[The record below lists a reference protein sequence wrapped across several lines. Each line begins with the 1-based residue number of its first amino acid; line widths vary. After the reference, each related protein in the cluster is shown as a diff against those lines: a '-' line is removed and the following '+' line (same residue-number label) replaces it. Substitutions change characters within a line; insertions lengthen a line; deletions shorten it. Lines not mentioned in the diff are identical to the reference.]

1 MVFPKKSNGVNTWI
15 SSYSQQRNVLESM
28 KDSPFPLAQL
38 SSLSYALANAEIVVL
53 YFAASWCP
61 MSTPVTQDLEKYF
74 GDSSDVLVPQSVSEE
89 TAKSVVKSKLAIV
102 FVSSD
107 RSEKRA
113 LKYGSANWI
122 RVPFGSSDE
131 TNLKR
136 YFKTCA
142 AGEAIPLNVDRKHGI
157 PNVIVIDAKTHNIL
171 SKTGE
176 QDLKDHSHETLD
188 HWNQILST
196 Q

>member
-1 MVFPKKSNGVNTWI
+1 
-15 SSYSQQRNVLESM
+15 
-28 KDSPFPLAQL
+28 
-38 SSLSYALANAEIVVL
+38 
-53 YFAASWCP
+53 
-61 MSTPVTQDLEKYF
+61 MSTQVTQGLEKYF
-74 GDSSDVLVPQSVSEE
+74 GDSIDVLVPQSDSEE
-89 TAKSVVKSKLAIV
+89 TAKYVVNSKLAID

-113 LKYGSANWI
+113 LKYESANWI
-122 RVPFGSSDE
+122 RAVPFRSSDD
-131 TNLKR
+131 TNLTR
-136 YFKTCA
+136 YLKCA
-142 AGEAIPLNVDRKHGI
+142 AGKAIALNVDRKHGI

-176 QDLKDHSHETLD
+176 QDLKDHSHENID